1 MKKWIVIGIIAIVI
15 LLSVGGVLFA
25 KGKLP
30 FIKRNDK
37 KALTSMRTTKVQRGD
52 IVVTISATGT
62 IEPLVTVEVRS
73 KASGAITKMAVDTGD
88 KLKAGDLIAEI
99 EKTYTQADV
108 EQAEA
113 DLRSA
118 QARKAQAE
126 MNIELQKQQ
135 SEVQIKQA
143 QANVAS
149 METKLAQLQE
159 QIRLEKESNAR
170 AVKDAENDLEMAK
183 LRLEQ
188 AKNPREEN
196 IKRAQASVDQAKSSM
211 DLALEEYNRL
221 KALHEKLFVSKSEVD
236 SAKAKYESAK
246 SQYESALEQL
256 KLTQNPSSP
265 EDLKLAEKNVIKA
278 EFALA
283 SAKQKVEQEK
293 AREKDLELYKSQLED
308 AKLSLQQAIANKKQI
323 DIRIKEL
330 ESADAA
336 VKRVEV
342 ALKNA
347 KDKLEDTVVRAP
359 ISGTI
364 LTKNVEE
371 GQVITSSMGAVASA
385 GTLLVTMANLDKVY
399 IKTDVDETDIGKVQP
414 GQNVSIVVE
423 AFPDKRFQ
431 GTVLKIEPQGK
442 TVQNVTTF
450 RVTTELDNPK
460 NILKPGM
467 NASVEITVTDLH
479 DVLTVD
485 NSAIMES
492 PRGKMVIPVID
503 GKPGDPISVDIGAR
517 GWDSSEVIFGLNEG
531 DEVMII
537 STGTATANMPEF
549 MKNMMKNPMSTFGRM
564 QGVGPGG
571 GRGSSGGPPPGPPPG
586 P

>member
-1 MKKWIVIGIIAIVI
+1 MKKWIIVGVVAIVI

-25 KGKLP
+25 KGKFP
-30 FIKRNDK
+30 FIKKNNK
-37 KALTSMRTTKVQRGD
+37 NSLANIKTTKVQRGD
-52 IVVTISATGT
+52 ITVTISATGT

-135 SEVQIKQA
+135 SDIQIKQA
-143 QANVAS
+143 QANVIS

-170 AVKDAENDLEMAK
+170 AIKEAENDLEMAK

-221 KALHEKLFVSKSEVD
+221 KSLHEKLFVSKAEVD

-265 EDLKLAEKNVIKA
+265 EDLKLSEKNVTKA

-283 SAKQKVEQEK
+283 SAKQKLEQEK
-293 AREKDLELYKSQLED
+293 VREKDLELYKSQLED
-308 AKLSLQQAIANKKQI
+308 AKLALQQAIANKKQI

-330 ESADAA
+330 ESADAS
-336 VKRVEV
+336 VKRAEV

-423 AFPDKRFQ
+423 AFPDKKFQ

-450 RVTTELDNPK
+450 RVTTELDNPR
-460 NILKPGM
+460 N
-467 NASVEITVTDLH
+467 
-479 DVLTVD
+479 
-485 NSAIMES
+485 
-492 PRGKMVIPVID
+492 
-503 GKPGDPISVDIGAR
+503 
-517 GWDSSEVIFGLNEG
+517 
-531 DEVMII
+531 
-537 STGTATANMPEF
+537 
-549 MKNMMKNPMSTFGRM
+549 
-564 QGVGPGG
+564 
-571 GRGSSGGPPPGPPPG
+571 
-586 P
+586 